1 MAHPPMKS
9 KYTMGPTEYELKTQ
23 REAERRE
30 KARLRMARRAEL
42 KARPLAEQEQ
52 AAARARA
59 YQATYREKN
68 RYDLKIWEAQR
79 RIAYVGI
86 LPLFVAHLILSSLYQ
101 KRYGPAMT
109 VLYAKARRSRIRQ
122 ARAKAKAKE
131 AYHIGNESDSP
142 TTV

>member
-79 RIAYVGI
+79 RIAYS
-86 LPLFVAHLILSSLYQ
+86 LP